1 MTKNCHKP
9 LEGSFNKHW
18 LVGIKSLKAML
29 ININKN
35 L

>member
-18 LVGIKSLKAML
+18 LVGNKVFKSDAY
-29 ININKN
+29 
-35 L
+35 